1 MPTTEPI
8 CKRLESLSF
17 PLFGS
22 RNLRKSLSD
31 HQLVMKQ
38 RFEWLCLTKCLQR
51 NLEKLLKKWLQPCN
65 VSWSHWWDGARITS
79 SEIRASLLLI
89 FVLVS
94 FLCMYHFSLL
104 SEVFGFFV
112 FPSYGHQVLGNI
124 FCFPFWFYDST
135 FWFSR
140 QLQICTFITLFT
152 ECRHWFW
159 FSMALSPPFLKDYVS
174 HSGHCSVLHVPK

>member
-1 MPTTEPI
+1 MPF
-8 CKRLESLSF
+8 SNF
-17 PLFGS
+17 LFFFGYI
-22 RNLRKSLSD
+22 
-31 HQLVMKQ
+31 VY
-38 RFEWLCLTKCLQR
+38 
-51 NLEKLLKKWLQPCN
+51 N

-124 FCFPFWFYDST
+124 FCFPFWFMTLPFGFQTTSDLHFYHSFHRMST
-135 FWFSR
+135 LVLVFNGSLSSIPQGLCITFRSLFSTPCS
-140 QLQICTFITLFT
+140 QINLPC
-152 ECRHWFW
+152 
-159 FSMALSPPFLKDYVS
+159 
-174 HSGHCSVLHVPK
+174 